1 MTVDARTLVQ
11 QARNEVSE
19 FCHKYGYEMPVD
31 VLAKWI
37 ADKFQVYTQHA
48 YMRPL
53 EVVAMVL
60 ASGTTLRQHDQQS
73 NKSGQ
78 TPFVSISM
86 ARKIEGSVFH
96 DCGTHSL
103 VHQFDFDASVHGLD
117 FHRETGPG
125 VQLLQVLVV
134 TTASD
139 IDPGMFRFGGLISV
153 ASGSGATKQGSGEWT
168 ACGCCSQSREVAK

>member
-37 ADKFQVYTQHA
+37 ADKLQVYTQHA

-60 ASGTTLRQHDQQS
+60 
-73 NKSGQ
+73 
-78 TPFVSISM
+78 
-86 ARKIEGSVFH
+86 GS
-96 DCGTHSL
+96 D
-103 VHQFDFDASVHGLD
+103 D
-117 FHRETGPG
+117 
-125 VQLLQVLVV
+125 
-134 TTASD
+134 
-139 IDPGMFRFGGLISV
+139 
-153 ASGSGATKQGSGEWT
+153 K
-168 ACGCCSQSREVAK
+168 